1 MIISDLLDSLNEWAP
16 PSFQEDYDNSG
27 MICGDPTQPVKKVL
41 IALDCIESVVD
52 EAIREKANVIIAHHP
67 IVFKGLR
74 SFTGKNYVE
83 RTVIKAIRNHI
94 AIIAVHTNLDN
105 VRTGVNHRI
114 AEKLKLKDIRILDP
128 KMGILQKLVV
138 FVPRTHT
145 QQLMNSLFEAGAGG
159 IGNYDEC
166 SFRTAGTGT
175 FRGNE
180 NANPYLGKKGER
192 SSAEEDRVEV
202 IFEKHRLSK
211 VLSAMNDAHPYE
223 EIAYDLLAL
232 ENAHDQVG
240 SGMIGDLDQ
249 PMETMEFLGR
259 VKKTFSTGCVRYT
272 RPHIPK
278 VKKVAICGGSGSF
291 LLEKAIRQKADIL
304 ITADFKYHQFFDAED
319 RIVIADI
326 GHYESEQ
333 FTIDLIADRIREKFP
348 NFAVLKTQVNTNPIQ
363 YL

>member
-114 AEKLKLKDIRILDP
+114 AEKLKLKDVRILDP

-192 SSAEEDRVEV
+192 S
-202 IFEKHRLSK
+202 
-211 VLSAMNDAHPYE
+211 
-223 EIAYDLLAL
+223 
-232 ENAHDQVG
+232 
-240 SGMIGDLDQ
+240 
-249 PMETMEFLGR
+249 
-259 VKKTFSTGCVRYT
+259 
-272 RPHIPK
+272 
-278 VKKVAICGGSGSF
+278 
-291 LLEKAIRQKADIL
+291 
-304 ITADFKYHQFFDAED
+304 
-319 RIVIADI
+319 
-326 GHYESEQ
+326 
-333 FTIDLIADRIREKFP
+333 
-348 NFAVLKTQVNTNPIQ
+348 
-363 YL
+363 